1 MNCGQRQ
8 AQTTLPSRPLRDKV
22 NSQSSIFLHVI
33 LGSIATSLL
42 GVRGV
47 NPVLA
52 SSGATIL
59 YLLVAFALHFKGQQ
73 PSAVFCGSFAGM
85 TSFWGFFERAPFNP
99 GLALSIYLCIAI
111 VTGLLYVSILRFEHK
126 LPKRLFSG
134 YGGRLGAIAFIG
146 SVACLLISGL
156 LIHLVLNDFQVVVLK
171 DSTAFGGRAPLAMIL
186 VSAAGSLLTRI
197 LATYVDSTVP
207 GLNVVLSASVCG
219 LVGGIFLPSLFPLG
233 AVASLYWY
241 AGTFA
246 GMSSTSILDSHRGIF
261 LAGAITGVFL
271 AGLHHYGSGAGG
283 VLGFSAFLAVI
294 VLKSVAEFVNRNKA
308 NTTTHYDLSIRLSTG
323 RFTERYEWGD
333 DSVTQNQTN
342 GGRCEVYSHGKRTR

>member
-1 MNCGQRQ
+1 MSPESVVAREIWRLTIQTRLHQFRYDRSIGSIYWRLLGQ
-8 AQTTLPSRPLRDKV
+8 TFFVIRDDV
-22 NSQSSIFLHVI
+22 NSHVSIFLHVV
-33 LGSIATSLL
+33 LGSITTSLL
-42 GVRGV
+42 VVRGV
-47 NPVLA
+47 DPVLA

-59 YLLVAFALHFKGQQ
+59 YLLVAFALQLEAQQ

-85 TSFWGFFERAPFNP
+85 TSFLGFFKRPAFNP
-99 GLALSIYLCIAI
+99 QVALSVYLCIAI
-111 VTGLLYVSILRFEHK
+111 VTGLLYVSILRFEHT

-146 SVACLLISGL
+146 SVACLLMTGL
-156 LIHLVLNDFQVVVLK
+156 LIRLLLNDFQVVVLK
-171 DSTAFGGRAPLAMIL
+171 DSAAFSEKAPMAMIL

-197 LATYVDSTVP
+197 LATNVGSTVP

-219 LVGGIFLPSLFPLG
+219 LVGAIFFPSLFPLG

-271 AGLHHYGSGAGG
+271 AALHYYGNGAGG
-283 VLGFSAFLAVI
+283 LLGFSAFLAVI
-294 VLKSVAEFVNRNKA
+294 VLKSISEFLNRKP
-308 NTTTHYDLSIRLSTG
+308 T
-323 RFTERYEWGD
+323 
-333 DSVTQNQTN
+333 
-342 GGRCEVYSHGKRTR
+342 YSP